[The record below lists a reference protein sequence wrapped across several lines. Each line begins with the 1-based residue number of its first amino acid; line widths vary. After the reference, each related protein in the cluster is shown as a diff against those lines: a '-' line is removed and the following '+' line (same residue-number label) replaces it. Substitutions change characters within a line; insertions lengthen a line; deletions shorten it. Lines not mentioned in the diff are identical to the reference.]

1 MKLRKHTIFLLDTL
15 LIFISFYL
23 SLAFKQDTIFPVF
36 NNYINSFLLFIA
48 IWILIS
54 LSVKKYSPPKEKGYF
69 VKPLTK
75 IILTSGI
82 TLGIISTLMYFTR
95 VAHYSRMIVFGTL
108 AISTIVETGF
118 CIVFFWIRTATK
130 IESLKPKQLPKVPPN
145 NILTTRLVNDKK
157 EIKSLLNDEALKHRQ
172 ETLLKELAPD
182 AFNFIFKYVPLDSFK
197 TFVVKTTS
205 HLNIKLLSFNVIDS
219 VVNLKRV
226 NDIRYINKFFES
238 VNTRLPNGGIFVG
251 FLETKNQRKA
261 RLLKKFPP
269 IINYIYYFF
278 DFIIK
283 RTFPKFTFTKK
294 IYFLIT
300 RGQNRVL
307 TKAEAF
313 GRLYSCGFD
322 VIDEMENNGYLYFAA
337 LKTKEPLF
345 PEKPTYGPLIRL
357 ERVGKEG
364 KIIKVYKLRT
374 MHPYSE
380 FLQDYVYRKV
390 GLQEGGKF
398 KSDFRVS
405 TLGKFFRIFWIDE
418 LPMIIN
424 LLRRDMKI
432 VGVRPLSR
440 HYFSLYSKE
449 HQQRRINYTPG
460 LVPPFYVDNP
470 RTLDEIIESEKRYL
484 DAYDKHPIR
493 TDLKYFFKAFYN
505 IIFKKLRSA

>member
-1 MKLRKHTIFLLDTL
+1 
-15 LIFISFYL
+15 
-23 SLAFKQDTIFPVF
+23 
-36 NNYINSFLLFIA
+36 
-48 IWILIS
+48 
-54 LSVKKYSPPKEKGYF
+54 
-69 VKPLTK
+69 
-75 IILTSGI
+75 
-82 TLGIISTLMYFTR
+82 
-95 VAHYSRMIVFGTL
+95 
-108 AISTIVETGF
+108 
-118 CIVFFWIRTATK
+118 
-130 IESLKPKQLPKVPPN
+130 
-145 NILTTRLVNDKK
+145 
-157 EIKSLLNDEALKHRQ
+157 
-172 ETLLKELAPD
+172 
-182 AFNFIFKYVPLDSFK
+182 
-197 TFVVKTTS
+197 
-205 HLNIKLLSFNVIDS
+205 
-219 VVNLKRV
+219 
-226 NDIRYINKFFES
+226 
-238 VNTRLPNGGIFVG
+238 
-251 FLETKNQRKA
+251 
-261 RLLKKFPP
+261 
-269 IINYIYYFF
+269 
-278 DFIIK
+278 
-283 RTFPKFTFTKK
+283 
-294 IYFLIT
+294 
-300 RGQNRVL
+300 
-307 TKAEAF
+307 
-313 GRLYSCGFD
+313 
-322 VIDEMENNGYLYFAA
+322 MENNGYLYFAA